1 MWSAFVPRRFGATA
15 KWRAFFDFF
24 DFFVCFVG
32 ATVSLA
38 RLLSML
44 PVALVSFGT
53 VTHRQH
59 KQRECCN

>member
-1 MWSAFVPRRFGATA
+1 VVGICAAPPWRDG
-15 KWRAFFDFF
+15 KWRDFFDFF

-44 PVALVSFGT
+44 PGALVSFGT
-53 VTHRQH
+53 VTHRQR
-59 KQRECCN
+59 KQRACCN